1 MHKIPAPIPI
11 RHPRLSR
18 TAAGLLGIAALI
30 AAAGPV
36 SASPGHH
43 GPGDNPPDSIELPN
57 ASSAEGIA
65 AGGGSSFYAGDLFEG
80 DIYRGSLNKG
90 TAKEIIDA
98 PDGRKA
104 VGMDFNKRHDLLAVA
119 GGDTGQA
126 YFYDTDTGE
135 TVAKYQ
141 LAPAGTSFINDVTL
155 TRRGAWFTNSLKGEL
170 YFVPIDRHN
179 GEPGKARTLDLKGPA
194 SETPG
199 DFNLNGI
206 DVAEDGRTL
215 VVAHSAKAS
224 LFTVNTRSGESRLI
238 NNLDLPFVDG
248 IEIDGRNVWAVQ
260 NSINQVSR
268 IRVSDDL
275 RRGKVKEI
283 ITDELFE
290 TPTTA
295 ALIGDNL
302 AVINA
307 KFNTGFP
314 PTADTYEAVIVD
326 AFGED

>member
-1 MHKIPAPIPI
+1 MHNTPAPIPS
-11 RHPRLSR
+11 RRPRLGK

-30 AAAGPV
+30 ASAGPV
-36 SASPGHH
+36 SAHPSHH
-43 GPGDNPPDSIELPN
+43 DRPDSPPDSIELPD
-57 ASSAEGIA
+57 ASSAEGIT
-65 AGGGSSFYAGDLFEG
+65 AGRGSSFYAGDLFEG
-80 DIYRGSLNKG
+80 DIYRGSLRSG
-90 TAKEIIDA
+90 SAEEIIDA

-104 VGMDFNKRHDLLAVA
+104 VGMDFSKRHELLAVA

-141 LAPAGTSFINDVTL
+141 LAKAGASFINDVTL
-155 TRRGAWFTNSLKGEL
+155 TRRGAWFTNSLRGEL
-170 YFVPIDRHN
+170 YFVPIDRHD
-179 GEPGKARTLDLKGPA
+179 GGLRKARTLDLKGPA
-194 SETPG
+194 GETPG

-206 DVAEDGRTL
+206 AVADDGRTL

-238 NNLDLPFVDG
+238 RNLDLPHVDG
-248 IEIDGRNVWAVQ
+248 IVVDGRNVWAVQ
-260 NSINQVSR
+260 NMINQVSR

-275 RRGKVKEI
+275 RRGEVKEV
-283 ITDELFE
+283 ITDKLFQ

-295 ALIGDNL
+295 ALIDDDL
-302 AVINA
+302 AVVNA
-307 KFNTGFP
+307 KFDTGLP
-314 PTADTYEAVIVD
+314 PTADTYEFVIVD